1 MKKGFIKNLRGEI
14 IGEHSG
20 IFNYTV
26 GQRKRLGVSSKNP
39 LYVVNISAENNEIFV
54 GNMEDCMSD
63 SLTVK
68 NFNFINPEYKNLLEE
83 IKTSVKIRYSS
94 PDYRCKARILEDGS
108 VKIKFG
114 EKVKFITPGQ
124 SAVLYSGIK
133 VIGGG
138 IIE

>member
-1 MKKGFIKNLRGEI
+1 
-14 IGEHSG
+14 
-20 IFNYTV
+20 
-26 GQRKRLGVSSKNP
+26 
-39 LYVVNISAENNEIFV
+39 
-54 GNMEDCMSD
+54 MSD

-83 IKTSVKIRYSS
+83 IKISAKIRYSS
-94 PDYRCKARILEDGS
+94 PDYRCKASISEDGS